1 LALAESAGRGL
12 AGSFPRESSTL
23 AGMVVAVV
31 LLANAALDGRWAV
44 AVYAL
49 SFWHYYLYALAYLL
63 RAVPLARFK
72 RDAIVMKSLSL
83 AMLASVYLMADPSW
97 PSLLVVITGFLLNA
111 VAAAALGA
119 DRTYYGHEV
128 AGVPARRITAFPYSV
143 LSHPMLVGNVAAFG
157 GTLLDGAF
165 RQHWWPLAVAH
176 VVLNLGLL
184 AMEVGARPSERQRR
198 VAAAWARRLGAWPL
212 GWGLMAAGL
221 VLAFATRDGTTA
233 VVLGMLGYGLVML
246 GPYAS
251 SDTLAAAQRE
261 NAGE

>member
-12 AGSFPRESSTL
+12 AGSLPRESSTL
-23 AGMVVAVV
+23 AGTGIVVVV
-31 LLANAALDGRWAV
+31 LAVAALDGRWSI

-49 SFWHYYLYALAYLL
+49 SFWHYYLYALAYFL

-83 AMLASVYLMADPSW
+83 AMLASVYLTAGPSW
-97 PSLLVVITGFLLNA
+97 PSLLVVVTGFLLNT

-128 AGVPARRITAFPYSV
+128 AGLPARRITSFPYSV

-157 GTLLDGAF
+157 GTLLDGGF
-165 RQHWWPLAVAH
+165 RQHWWPLAVGH

-184 AMEVGARPSERQRR
+184 AMEVRARPTQQQRR
-198 VAAAWARRLGAWPL
+198 VAAACARRLGAWPL
-212 GWGLMAAGL
+212 GWGMMAAGL
-221 VLAFATRDGTTA
+221 ILAFATRDGTTA

-246 GPYAS
+246 GPYGSPVA
-251 SDTLAAAQRE
+251 LAAAQKE
-261 NAGE
+261 NADE